1 MKRGNRFEADCYSE
15 QTLIAAFEEI
25 LKMVSEHPCRVIATP
40 VGDKRTIEQNARYHA
55 IVNQI
60 AAQVKCDGELL
71 HRDAWHEWIK
81 KKFIGSYRLRMPDGS
96 LHLQGISTTSL
107 TVEEFSRFMDTV
119 EAWASTE
126 AGVTFANLPGEDKR
140 K

>member
-15 QTLIAAFEEI
+15 KTLIAAFEEI
-25 LKMVSEHPCRVIATP
+25 LKMIAEHPCRVIATP
-40 VGDKRTIEQNARYHA
+40 VGDKRTVEQNARYHA

-81 KKFIGSYRLRMPDGS
+81 EKFIGSYRLAMPDGS
-96 LHLQGISTTSL
+96 VHFQGISTTTL
-107 TVEEFSRFMDTV
+107 TVKEFSGFMDAV
-119 EAWASTE
+119 EVWAVTE
-126 AGVTFANLPGEDKR
+126 AGVTFVNLPGEDLR